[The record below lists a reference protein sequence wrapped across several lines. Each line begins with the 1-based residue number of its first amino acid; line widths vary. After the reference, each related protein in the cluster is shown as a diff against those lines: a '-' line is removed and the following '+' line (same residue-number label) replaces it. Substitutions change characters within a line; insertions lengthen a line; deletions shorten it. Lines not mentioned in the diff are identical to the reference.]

1 MSNTETTAAPKKD
14 VAKILAW
21 LIAIIG
27 VIMVIIGI
35 VAYGG
40 ISAQL
45 KAQGITVEEVTKQD
59 PGPLAG
65 KDVAGPFTAL
75 AQVNGI
81 QQHTI
86 GTTSACTYSDGTT
99 VFPGGATFGQIPRVA
114 SNDGLTYSSA
124 VTVSDGTSTDKAD
137 HAKGDALSK
146 TDTCIYNARNTA
158 EQSGFL
164 QASLMLPVLAFAV
177 AVFIIGVGLTV
188 LVIGLALLAN
198 GRKKAVAKAETDVEA
213 VEEAVKESKK

>member
-1 MSNTETTAAPKKD
+1 MSNSETTAAPKKD

-21 LIAIIG
+21 LVTIIG
-27 VIMVIIGI
+27 VVMFIIGI

-45 KAQGITVEEVTKQD
+45 KAQGITVEAVTAD
-59 PGPLAG
+59 NPGPLAG

-86 GTTSACTYSDGTT
+86 ESTSCTQPDGT
-99 VFPGGATFGQIPRVA
+99 VLFPGGRTFGQIPRA
-114 SNDGLTYSSA
+114 ATNDGKTYSSD
-124 VTVSDGTSTDKAD
+124 VKVSDGTSTDGMD
-137 HAKGDALSK
+137 HAKGDPISAIDACS
-146 TDTCIYNARNTA
+146 YNTRSTA
-158 EQSGFL
+158 EQSGWL

-177 AVFIIGVGLTV
+177 AVFIMGVGLTV
-188 LVIGLALLAN
+188 VVIGLALLNN
-198 GRKKAVAKAETDVEA
+198 GRKKATVKV
-213 VEEAVKESKK
+213 VEEAKEAAKE

>member
-1 MSNTETTAAPKKD
+1 MSNTEAAAPTKD

-21 LIAIIG
+21 LVTVVG
-27 VIMVIIGI
+27 VVIFVIGI

-45 KAQGITVEEVTKQD
+45 KAQGITVEEVTPQN
-59 PGPLAG
+59 PGALAG

-86 GTTSACTYSDGTT
+86 TSTSCIQADGTPL
-99 VFPGGATFGQIPRVA
+99 FPGGRTFGQIPRA
-114 SNDGLTYSSA
+114 ATNDGKVYSSD
-124 VTVSDGTSTDKAD
+124 VKVSDGTSTDGMD
-137 HAKGDALSK
+137 HAKGDPVSAIDACSFN
-146 TDTCIYNARNTA
+146 TRTTA
-158 EQSGFL
+158 EQSGWL

-177 AVFIIGVGLTV
+177 AVFIIGMGLTV
-188 LVIGLALLAN
+188 FVIGLALLNN
-198 GRKKAVAKAETDVEA
+198 GRKNSSVKVIEETK
-213 VEEAVKESKK
+213 EAVKEAKE

>member
-1 MSNTETTAAPKKD
+1 MSNTETAAAPKAD

-21 LIAIIG
+21 LVTVIG
-27 VIMVIIGI
+27 VVMFIIGI

-45 KAQGITVEEVTKQD
+45 KAQGITVEAVTAD
-59 PGPLAG
+59 NPGPLAG

-86 GTTSACTYSDGTT
+86 TSTSACTYSDGTT

-114 SNDGLTYSSA
+114 SNDGKTYSSA
-124 VTVSDGTSTDKAD
+124 VTVSDGTSTDKAT
-137 HAKGDALSK
+137 HAKGDPLST

-158 EQSGFL
+158 EQSGWL

-177 AVFIIGVGLTV
+177 AVFIMGVGLTV
-188 LVIGLALLAN
+188 LVIGLALLNN
-198 GRKKAVAKAETDVEA
+198 GRKKAAVKV
-213 VEEAVKESKK
+213 VEETKE

>member
-1 MSNTETTAAPKKD
+1 MSNTETVATPTKD

-21 LIAIIG
+21 LVTIIG
-27 VIMVIIGI
+27 VVMFIIGI

-45 KAQGITVEEVTKQD
+45 KGQGITVEAVTAD
-59 PGPLAG
+59 NPGPLAG

-86 GTTSACTYSDGTT
+86 SSTSCITNGQPL
-99 VFPGGATFGQIPRVA
+99 FPGGRTFGQIPRVA
-114 SNDGLTYSSA
+114 TTDGKVYNA
-124 VTVSDGTSTDKAD
+124 DVTAATSTDGAT
-137 HAKGDALSK
+137 HAKGDPLSASDACSFS
-146 TDTCIYNARNTA
+146 TRDTA

-177 AVFIIGVGLTV
+177 AVFIIGTGLTV
-188 LVIGLALLAN
+188 LVIGLALLSN
-198 GRKKAVAKAETDVEA
+198 GRKKSTVKVVEDTEE
-213 VEEAVKESKK
+213 VKEAVKESKK